1 MDNHSGARYAS
12 RRAGCTTVVVA
23 ALCLWAIGPTIQAQD
38 ELPVRELAD
47 LRTLADAGEAGAQF
61 TLGQMYF
68 AGNHHAEAVAWY
80 HKAAEQGH
88 VEAQH
93 KLGRMY
99 HDGRGVPQDF
109 AEAIAWYHKAAEQG
123 QPQALW
129 HLGDMHREG
138 SGVPRDAVEAHRW
151 YNLAASRLTGDQR
164 EEAATARDWVAK
176 WMTTEELN
184 EAQRRAREW
193 HAAHPVQ
200 MRSGVLDKLWARP
213 FSVAAFSTPVQMRS
227 GGVPD
232 ELAAAD
238 GVGGTAYRLDGG
250 VYRPGGDVTTPR
262 LLYDVPPR
270 YTTEAKR
277 AGIQGTVWLEVV
289 VLPDG
294 TVGDVEVTKSLDR
307 VYGLD
312 DQAIAAAR
320 NWRFAPGTRFGEP
333 VAVLVGLELF
343 FNLR

>member
-1 MDNHSGARYAS
+1 MMDNHSGARDAS
-12 RRAGCTTVVVA
+12 RRAGCTTVAVA
-23 ALCLWAIGPTIQAQD
+23 AVCFWAIGPTIQAQD
-38 ELPVRELAD
+38 EPPAQGLAD
-47 LRTLADAGEAGAQF
+47 LRALADAGEAGAQF
-61 TLGQMYF
+61 TVGQMYF
-68 AGNHHAEAVAWY
+68 AGDHHAEAVAWY

-93 KLGRMY
+93 ELGRMY

-138 SGVPRDAVEAHRW
+138 SGVPRDSVEAHKW

-164 EEAATARDWVAK
+164 EEAATDRDWVARR
-176 WMTTEELN
+176 MTMEELN

-200 MRSGVLDKLWARP
+200 MRSGVLD
-213 FSVAAFSTPVQMRS
+213 
-227 GGVPD
+227 
-232 ELAAAD
+232 ELATVGDIGSAVYGPD
-238 GVGGTAYRLDGG
+238 GV
-250 VYRPGGDVTTPR
+250 VYRPGAGVTTPR
-262 LLYDVPPR
+262 LLYDEPPR
-270 YTTEAKR
+270 YTAEAKR

-333 VAVLVGLELF
+333 VAVRVGLELF

>member
-1 MDNHSGARYAS
+1 MDDHSVARDAS
-12 RRAGCTTVVVA
+12 RRAGCTTVAVA
-23 ALCLWAIGPTIQAQD
+23 ALCFLAIGPTIQAQD
-38 ELPVRELAD
+38 EPPAQDLAG
-47 LRTLADAGEAGAQF
+47 LRALADAGEAGAQF

-68 AGNHHAEAVAWY
+68 AGNAHAEAVAWY

-93 KLGRMY
+93 ELGRMY

-129 HLGDMHREG
+129 HLGDMHEKGR
-138 SGVPRDAVEAHRW
+138 GVPRDSVEAHRW

-164 EEAATARDWVAK
+164 EEAATDRDAVAL
-176 WMTTEELN
+176 WMTTEQLN

-200 MRSGVLDKLWARP
+200 MRSGVLD
-213 FSVAAFSTPVQMRS
+213 
-227 GGVPD
+227 
-232 ELAAAD
+232 ELATAA
-238 GVGGTAYRLDGG
+238 ASAARH
-250 VYRPGGDVTTPR
+250 YRPGGVVYRSGADVTTPR
-262 LLYDVPPR
+262 LLREVAPE
-270 YTTEAKR
+270 YTAEAMR
-277 AGIQGTVWLEVV
+277 ERIHGTVWLEVV

-294 TVGDVEVTKSLDR
+294 TVGDVEVTKSLDQ

-312 DQAIAAAR
+312 DQAMAAVR
-320 NWRFAPGTRFGEP
+320 QWRFAPGTRFGEP
-333 VAVLVGLELF
+333 VAVLVELELF

>member
-1 MDNHSGARYAS
+1 MDNHSIARDAS
-12 RRAGCTTVVVA
+12 RRAGCTTVAVA
-23 ALCLWAIGPTIQAQD
+23 ALCFWAIGPTIQAQD
-38 ELPVRELAD
+38 EPPAQDLAELRA
-47 LRTLADAGEAGAQF
+47 LADAGEAGAQF
-61 TLGQMYF
+61 TLGQMYCG
-68 AGNHHAEAVAWY
+68 GNAHAEAVAWY

-99 HDGRGVPQDF
+99 HDGWGVPQDF
-109 AEAIAWYHKAAEQG
+109 AEASAWYHKAAEQG

-129 HLGDMHREG
+129 RLGDMHREG

-151 YNLAASRLTGDQR
+151 YNLAASRLIGDQR
-164 EEAATARDWVAK
+164 EEAVTDRDAVAQ

-200 MRSGVLDKLWARP
+200 MRSGVLDELATARG
-213 FSVAAFSTPVQMRS
+213 VVYRS
-227 GGVPD
+227 GAG
-232 ELAAAD
+232 
-238 GVGGTAYRLDGG
+238 
-250 VYRPGGDVTTPR
+250 VTTPR
-262 LLYDVPPR
+262 LLYDEPPT
-270 YTTEAKR
+270 YTADAMRER
-277 AGIQGTVWLEVV
+277 IHGTVWLEVV

-307 VYGLD
+307 VFGLD

-320 NWRFAPGTRFGEP
+320 QYRFAPGTRCGEP
-333 VAVLVGLELF
+333 VAVLVDLEFF